1 MMLCKKASS
10 LLTAAEEGALSGADK
25 FWFDCHLTVCGPCRR
40 YRRQMQATAEALR
53 KLPKE
58 EPSSSL
64 VDALSEALKKDV

>member
-10 LLTAAEEGALSGADK
+10 LLTAAEEGALSAADR
-25 FWFDCHLTVCGPCRR
+25 FWFDCHLLVCGPCKR
-40 YRRQMQATAEALR
+40 YRRQMHATAEALR

-64 VDALSEALKKDV
+64 LDALAGEIKKDA

>member
-10 LLTAAEEGALSGADK
+10 LLTAAEDDALGAADK
-25 FWFDCHLTVCGPCRR
+25 FWFDCHLTVCGPCKR

-58 EPSSSL
+58 EPPSAL
-64 VDALSEALKKDV
+64 LDALAKEIEKGV